1 MSALLAIALL
11 QTAAAPA
18 APVWTYKEA
27 TDTNGK
33 ISATAAIRAEDGSG
47 RLIVR
52 CDTVAMPIVS
62 IQYIPKPALPAM
74 DSHQVTV
81 TFNEANAEFS
91 SWEFPGAG
99 AYYGEAV
106 SVWIMVGM
114 IATART
120 VRIQTEDANG
130 TQIQSVFTGPG
141 NDALFRKVYAAC
153 GFPWQQPAVG
163 LTQ

>member
-1 MSALLAIALL
+1 MLLTALALM
-11 QTAAAPA
+11 QAAPA
-18 APVWTYKEA
+18 QTAPVWTYKEA
-27 TDTNGK
+27 TDANGK

-52 CDTVAMPIVS
+52 CDTAAMPIVS

-91 SWEFPGAG
+91 AWEFPGAG
-99 AYYGEAV
+99 AYYGEPV

-114 IATART
+114 IATAKT
-120 VRIQTEDANG
+120 VRIQTDDASG
-130 TQIQSVFTGPG
+130 AQIGSVFAGPG
-141 NDALFRKVYAAC
+141 NDAMFRKVYAAC